1 MKREDALINFNE
13 KYTNELLKK
22 YEQIFYEDVMQN
34 KDLLRSTVIN
44 SLKNICEDVSDFQ
57 NGLDYYKIKYF
68 QFSIL
73 RTSIISKNYIFL
85 LSTYNQEW
93 YLDDNAKHMELDMS
107 FLFKSLN
114 DLYNELYEKSK
125 KFIGKINKYDIEK
138 IILKQAMEYNEYIAY
153 TVRFIL
159 QNIDREEWFDKVKKT
174 DIYFIRWG
182 EYQDK
187 SELVYIMD
195 NNKKTMNDFIKGLD
209 LTNEE
214 AHKDELV
221 YSVWKDTEISE
232 AICIEKN
239 MMFSNFKN
247 SKISNFSFEKSI
259 LLGANFEDAIL
270 QNVNFNKTNLVGVNF
285 IGVKFEDVKFEEAI
299 LDGAIFDQEDVP
311 FLHLSSS
318 QLQVIYIKGD

>member
-13 KYTNELLKK
+13 EYTNELLNK
-22 YEQIFYEDVMQN
+22 YEQIFYEDVIEN
-34 KDLLRSTVIN
+34 KDLLRSTVMD
-44 SLKNICEDVSDFQ
+44 SLKNICEDISDFQ
-57 NGLDYYKIKYF
+57 NELEYYKIKYF

-73 RTSIISKNYIFL
+73 RTSIISESYIFL

-107 FLFKSLN
+107 FLFKSLKN
-114 DLYNELYEKSK
+114 LYNELYQKSK

-138 IILKQAMEYNEYIAY
+138 IILSQAMKYNEYIAY

-159 QNIDREEWFDKVKKT
+159 QNIEKEEWFDKVKKT

-195 NNKKTMNDFIKGLD
+195 NNKKTMNDFIKVLG

-221 YSVWKDTEISE
+221 YSVWKDTEISDV
-232 AICIEKN
+232 ICIEKN

-247 SKISNFSFEKSI
+247 SKISNLSFEKSI
-259 LLGANFEDAIL
+259 LLGASFENAIL

-299 LDGAIFDQEDVP
+299 LDGAIFNQEDVP